1 MIALPRYAELV
12 KTMTIKEFKLRYRN
26 SALGFAWSLLNPLAM
41 MVILTLVFS
50 TLLRGGIDNFPVFL
64 LPVLLVWRFFS
75 IGTSMALWSI
85 IGNASLVTKVYF
97 PRWLLVLSS
106 NLANLIGSTLEFVAL
121 LPLLLALGM
130 RMSWILAFL
139 PAVLAIEFVLIAG
152 ASLPLAALNVYY
164 RDVNQ
169 VWDIALQA
177 GFFLCPI
184 IYSASLIPAR
194 YALLYSLNPMT
205 RIIESVRKIFYHDT
219 LPASYDLLVPLL
231 AGLTLLVFGYTIF
244 VKLEPRFAE
253 EI

>member
-1 MIALPRYAELV
+1 MPRYTELV
-12 KTMTIKEFKLRYRN
+12 KSMTIKEFKLRYRN
-26 SALGFAWSLLNPLAM
+26 SLLGFVWSLLNPLAM
-41 MVILTLVFS
+41 MVIMTLVFS

-85 IGNASLVTKVYF
+85 IGNAPLVTKVYF

-106 NLANLIGSTLEFVAL
+106 NLANLVGSTLEFVAL

-130 RMSWILAFL
+130 RVSWVLILL
-139 PAVLAIEFVLIAG
+139 PVVLAIEFVLIAG

-164 RDVNQ
+164 RDINQ
-169 VWDIALQA
+169 IWEIALQA

-194 YALLYSLNPMT
+194 YALFYSLNPMT

-219 LPASYDLLVPLL
+219 LPAAYDLLVPLL
-231 AGLTLLVFGYTIF
+231 GEPGLELKKDYVAKRQEDQTTKERY
-244 VKLEPRFAE
+244 
-253 EI
+253 

>member
-1 MIALPRYAELV
+1 
-12 KTMTIKEFKLRYRN
+12 
-26 SALGFAWSLLNPLAM
+26 M
-41 MVILTLVFS
+41 MGILTLVFS
-50 TLLRGGIDNFPVFL
+50 ALVRVGIENFPLFL
-64 LPVLLVWRFFS
+64 LPALLAWRFFS
-75 IGTSMALWSI
+75 IGTSMSLWSI
-85 IGNASLVTKVYF
+85 VGNSSLVTKVYF

-106 NLANLIGSTLEFVAL
+106 NLANLMGSTLEFLVL

-130 RMSWILAFL
+130 KVSWLVLLL
-139 PAVLAIEFVLIAG
+139 PVVLAIEFVLIAG

-184 IYSASLIPAR
+184 IYSAGLVPSR
-194 YALLYSLNPMT
+194 YAILYSLNPMT
-205 RIIESVRKIFYHDT
+205 RIIESIRKIFYYGV
-219 LPASYDLLVPLL
+219 LPTAWDLLIPLVG
-231 AGLTLLVFGYTIF
+231 GLVLLMLGYAVF

>member
-1 MIALPRYAELV
+1 VIALLRYAELV

-50 TLLRGGIDNFPVFL
+50 TLLRGGIENFPVFL
-64 LPVLLVWRFFS
+64 LPALLVWRFFS

-106 NLANLIGSTLEFVAL
+106 NLANLVGSALEFLAL
-121 LPLLLALGM
+121 LPLLFAFGMKASWLA
-130 RMSWILAFL
+130 AFL
-139 PAVLAIEFVLIAG
+139 PAVLLIEFVFVVG

-164 RDVNQ
+164 RDINQ
-169 VWDIALQA
+169 VWEIALQA

-184 IYSASLIPAR
+184 IYSAGLVPSS

-205 RIIESVRKIFYHDT
+205 RIIESIRKIFYYGT
-219 LPASYDLLVPLL
+219 VPAAYDLGVPLL
-231 AGLTLLVFGYTIF
+231 GGLILMLFGYAIF

>member
-1 MIALPRYAELV
+1 MLLLRYGELV
-12 KTMTIKEFKLRYRN
+12 KNMTVKEFKLRYRN
-26 SALGFAWSLLNPLAM
+26 SALGFLWSLLNPVAM
-41 MVILTLVFS
+41 MVILTVVFS
-50 TLLRGGIDNFPVFL
+50 TLLRSGIENFSVFL
-64 LPVLLVWRFFS
+64 LPALLVWRFFS

-106 NLANLIGSTLEFVAL
+106 NLANLMGSTLEFLVL

-130 RMSWILAFL
+130 KVSWLVLLL
-139 PAVLAIEFVLIAG
+139 PVVLAIEFVLIAG

-164 RDVNQ
+164 RDINQ

-184 IYSASLIPAR
+184 IYSAGLVPAR
-194 YALLYSLNPMT
+194 YAILYSLNPMT
-205 RIIESVRKIFYHDT
+205 RIIESIRKIFYYGT
-219 LPASYDLLVPLL
+219 LPTAWDLLIPLVG
-231 AGLTLLVFGYTIF
+231 GLILLMLGYSVFL
-244 VKLEPRFAE
+244 KLEPKFAE

>member
-1 MIALPRYAELV
+1 MPRYTELV
-12 KTMTIKEFKLRYRN
+12 KNLTIKEFKLRYRN
-26 SALGFAWSLLNPLAM
+26 SFLGFVWSLLNPLAM
-41 MVILTLVFS
+41 MAILTLVFS
-50 TLLRGGIDNFPVFL
+50 TLLRAGIENFPVFL
-64 LPVLLVWRFFS
+64 LPALLVWRFFS

-106 NLANLIGSTLEFVAL
+106 NLANLVGSTLEFLAL

-130 RMSWILAFL
+130 KVSWLVMLL
-139 PAVLAIEFVLIAG
+139 PVVLAIEFVLIVG
-152 ASLPLAALNVYY
+152 ASLSLGALNVYY

-184 IYSASLIPAR
+184 IYSASLIPSR
-194 YALLYSLNPMT
+194 YAFLYSLNPIT
-205 RIIESVRKIFYHDT
+205 RIIESVRRIFYHGA
-219 LPASYDLLVPLL
+219 LPTAWDLLIPLL
-231 AGLTLLVFGYTIF
+231 SGLILLAIGYAVFL
-244 VKLEPRFAE
+244 KLEPRFAE

>member
-1 MIALPRYAELV
+1 
-12 KTMTIKEFKLRYRN
+12 
-26 SALGFAWSLLNPLAM
+26 M
-41 MVILTLVFS
+41 MSILTLVFS
-50 TLLRGGIDNFPVFL
+50 TLLKAGIENFPLFL
-64 LPVLLVWRFFS
+64 LPTLLVWRFFA

-106 NLANLIGSTLEFVAL
+106 NLANLVGATLEFLAL

-130 RMSWILAFL
+130 RVSWLVLLL
-139 PAVLAIEFVLIAG
+139 PVVLAIEFVLIAG

-184 IYSASLIPAR
+184 IYSTGLIPSR
-194 YALLYSLNPMT
+194 YAILYSLNPMT
-205 RIIESVRKIFYHDT
+205 RIIESIRKIFYYGA
-219 LPASYDLLVPLL
+219 LPTAWDLLIPLVG
-231 AGLTLLVFGYTIF
+231 GLVLLMLGYAVFL
-244 VKLEPRFAE
+244 KLEPKFAE